1 MDVNAKIHFLLNVMP
16 ALSIES
22 IEEISRGWDHDII
35 IINQSYVFRFP
46 KKKEGLHRLETEA
59 YLLSKLHEHNLSIQV
74 PHYELFYKEER
85 LVCSM
90 HKKIDGE
97 PLEKL
102 EQLNSAEAAVQ
113 LGTFLTTL
121 HTLNTEK
128 LLQQGLKT
136 IHTQRYWENFYAEIT
151 SKISP
156 FLRSS
161 EQKEVKMIFNRFL
174 SNREKHMYPTAPI
187 HGDLTG
193 GNILYNSAS
202 KNISGIIDF
211 TDAQISDPAFDFAG
225 FYWEHGPQF
234 TREVLEHY
242 QVSLPKEE
250 LFHRV
255 SAFYGL
261 QPVFHEWLHTANE
274 KSDPNFAIGLD
285 KLRRLQSLQ

>member
-1 MDVNAKIHFLLNVMP
+1 MDITAKIQFLRTRMP
-16 ALSIES
+16 DLSIEN
-22 IEEISRGWDHDII
+22 IDEISRGWDHDVI
-35 IINQSYVFRFP
+35 IINHSYVFRFP
-46 KKKEGLHRLETEA
+46 KKKEGLQRLETEA
-59 YLLSKLHEHNLSIQV
+59 CLLSKLHEHNLSIQV
-74 PHYELFYKEER
+74 PRYELFYKEER
-85 LVCSM
+85 LICSM
-90 HKKIDGE
+90 HKKINGE

-102 EQLNSAEAAVQ
+102 EHLNSAKAAVQ
-113 LGTFLTTL
+113 LGSFLTTL
-121 HTLNTEK
+121 HTLNSEK
-128 LLQQGLKT
+128 LIHHGLKT

-156 FLRSS
+156 YLRSS
-161 EQKEVKMIFNRFL
+161 ELKEVKMIFERFL
-174 SNREKHMYPTAPI
+174 SNSQKHMYPTAPI

-193 GNILYNSAS
+193 ANILYNPAN

-225 FYWEHGPQF
+225 FYWEHGPHF
-234 TREVLEHY
+234 TREVLKHY

-261 QPVFHEWLHTANE
+261 QPVFHEWLHAANE
-274 KSDPNFAIGLD
+274 KSDPNFEKGLD

>member
-1 MDVNAKIHFLLNVMP
+1 MDINAKIHFLLNRMP
-16 ALSIES
+16 ELSIKS
-22 IEEISRGWDHDII
+22 IDKISRSWDHDVI

-46 KKKEGLHRLETEA
+46 KKEHGLQRLLTESM
-59 YLLSKLHEHNLSIQV
+59 LLSKLHENNLSIHV
-74 PHYELFYKEER
+74 PHYELFYKEKR

-102 EQLNSAEAAVQ
+102 EHLNSAEAAVQ
-113 LGTFLTTL
+113 LGAFLTTL
-121 HTLNTEK
+121 HNLNSEK
-128 LLQQGLKT
+128 LMQHGLKT
-136 IHTQRYWENFYAEIT
+136 IHTQRYWEEFYAEIT

-161 EQKEVKMIFNRFL
+161 EQKEVKIIFDRFL
-174 SNREKHMYPTAPI
+174 SNGQKHMHPIVPI

-193 GNILYNSAS
+193 ANILYHPAR

-225 FYWEHGPQF
+225 LYWEHGPQF

-242 QVSLPKEE
+242 HVSLPKEE
-250 LFHRV
+250 LFQRV

-261 QPVFHEWLHTANE
+261 QPVFHEWLHAANE
-274 KSDPNFAIGLD
+274 KSDPNFEKGLD
-285 KLRRLQSLQ
+285 KLLRLQFLQ